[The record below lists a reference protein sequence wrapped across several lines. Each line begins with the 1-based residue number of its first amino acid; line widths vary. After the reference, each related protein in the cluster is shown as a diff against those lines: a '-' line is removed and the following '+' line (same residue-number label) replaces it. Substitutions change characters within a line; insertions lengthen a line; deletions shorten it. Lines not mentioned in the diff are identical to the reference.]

1 MNKIIIFLILISSTN
16 VFSEEYNCFFNKWFD
31 SVIDAPVFSKF
42 QRNSDN
48 FLGDDGNE
56 YSIMFED
63 KKTLTLINS
72 KNRFAINTIILN
84 KETKK
89 ITKSLTEDDRV
100 VVIKGYCN

>member
-1 MNKIIIFLILISSTN
+1 MNKIIIFLVLISSTN

-31 SVIDAPVFSKF
+31 SVIDAPVFLKL
-42 QRNSDN
+42 QRNGDN
-48 FLGDDGNE
+48 FLRDNGKRF
-56 YSIMFED
+56 SIMFED

-72 KNRFAINTIILN
+72 KSRFAINTIILN

-89 ITKSLTEDDRV
+89 ITSSLTEDDSV